1 MKMKNRDKT
10 KYKID
15 EQIQK
20 LIRVYYLSYFSNLSY
35 DVMLI
40 NEKELRDISIALES
54 LVNEE
59 SN

>member
-1 MKMKNRDKT
+1 MKKKDKT

-20 LIRVYYLSYFSNLSY
+20 LIRVYYISYFSNLSY

-54 LVNEE
+54 LVNETA
-59 SN
+59 N

>member
-1 MKMKNRDKT
+1 MKNRDKT
-10 KYKID
+10 KCKINK
-15 EQIQK
+15 QIQN
-20 LIRVYYLSYFSNLSY
+20 LLNFYYISYFSNLNY